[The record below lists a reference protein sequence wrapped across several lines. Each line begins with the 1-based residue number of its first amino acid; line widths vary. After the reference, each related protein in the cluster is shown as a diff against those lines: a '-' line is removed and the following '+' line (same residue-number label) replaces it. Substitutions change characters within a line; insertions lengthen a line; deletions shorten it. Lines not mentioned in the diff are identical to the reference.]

1 MKANCPHKVKI
12 RAGGVI
18 FLLAAWYV
26 AWPYEFKKYS
36 LSNQMSTD
44 CTNEGIAYALDI
56 NDQVFLQF

>member
-18 FLLAAWYV
+18 FLLAARYV

-36 LSNQMSTD
+36 QSNQISASYPITQSVAENPLGLPRLTM
-44 CTNEGIAYALDI
+44 
-56 NDQVFLQF
+56 